1 MYINTNINRQS
12 AIQCGDLFIDPQC
25 YIVRLSGKEISLY
38 PKEFNVLLLL
48 VQHPGWVLSTEQIY
62 QTVWENDVH
71 DCEHIVYN
79 TVCQIRKKLG
89 RPQLIRTVI
98 RCGYKF
104 VG

>member
-1 MYINTNINRQS
+1 M
-12 AIQCGDLFIDPQC
+12 P
-25 YIVRLSGKEISLY
+25 
-38 PKEFNVLLLL
+38 
-48 VQHPGWVLSTEQIY
+48 TEQIY